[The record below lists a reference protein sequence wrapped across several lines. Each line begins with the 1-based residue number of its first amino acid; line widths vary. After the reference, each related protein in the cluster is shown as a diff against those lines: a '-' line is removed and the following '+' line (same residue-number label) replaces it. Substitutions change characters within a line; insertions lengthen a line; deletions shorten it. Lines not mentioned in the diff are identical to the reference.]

1 MKSACVVLGNG
12 RFDSVNEQTTAL
24 LNAFYENG
32 YGVDEIRR
40 LINAD
45 AQNIQ
50 SVLSA
55 WKDMYELILLITPK
69 SDLPVA
75 RQAISGLFDGQNM
88 QDDAVGGVFSDGKKT
103 LCLLIT
109 ERMEQGVHFVKEVC
123 VPYLHNQT
131 GVKRA
136 RTTIRTIGANALRV
150 QSLIQRAKA
159 MDGGRIAYMHTR
171 RYDEDI
177 IDILYG
183 DDAPK
188 MLMDDLI
195 RLFADGL
202 EDSIYAMDD
211 TPLAE
216 QLVALLK
223 LRGKKISVA
232 ESFTGGGI
240 AKKLTSVAG
249 ASEVYFEGLNTYDEL
264 SKIKRLGVSQYTL
277 TTMGAV
283 SDQTAYEMAAGLI
296 ATGDCDISIATTG
309 IAGPKSDRS
318 MQPIGLCY
326 IAVGTKERVFVY
338 RYKFDGTRDEIT
350 QTAIHYALYQAYKL
364 LKKM

>member
-1 MKSACVVLGNG
+1 MKSACLVLGNG

-24 LNAFYENG
+24 LNAFYEHG
-32 YGVDEIRR
+32 YAVEEIRR
-40 LINAD
+40 LINTS
-45 AQNIQ
+45 AQKIQ
-50 SVLSA
+50 PILSA
-55 WKDMYELILLITPK
+55 WKDEYELVVVITPK
-69 SDLPVA
+69 SDLPMVK
-75 RQAISGLFDGQNM
+75 QAISGLFDGQNM
-88 QDDAVGGVFSDGKKT
+88 QDDAVGGVFNNGKKT
-103 LCLLIT
+103 LCLLVD
-109 ERMEQGVHFVKEVC
+109 ERVEQGINFVKEVC

-171 RYDEDI
+171 RYDEDV
-177 IDILYG
+177 IDLLYG

-211 TPLAE
+211 IPLAE
-216 QLVALLK
+216 QLIALLK

-318 MQPIGLCY
+318 MQPVGLCY

-338 RYKFDGTRDEIT
+338 RYKFDGTREEIT